1 MKILLLEDNKTLNET
16 IKLNLEQKGY
26 KVYSYEN
33 GETALENITEGFSC
47 FILDINV
54 PNVDGIN
61 ILKKIRKIY
70 KEVPVII
77 ISSSIE
83 LSAIKKSYNF
93 GCNEFIKKP
102 FFMYELAIKIEKLCK
117 IPLDIVMFDES
128 SYFDFNNK
136 KLSIKENDIILT
148 QKENLMINLFLYNKN
163 KIVTY
168 ENIQDYVYEGN
179 YCSFDAIRTLI
190 KRLRKKLNNKYIT
203 TSSNKGYIFSTNINL

>member
-117 IPLDIVMFDES
+117 IPLDIVMFDEN

-136 KLSIKENDIILT
+136 KLSIKENDIMLT
-148 QKENLMINLFLYNKN
+148 KKENLMINLLLYNKN

-179 YCSFDAIRTLI
+179 YCSYDAIRTLI
-190 KRLRKKLNNKYIT
+190 KRLRKKLNNKYIA

>member
-136 KLSIKENDIILT
+136 KLSIKENDIMLT
-148 QKENLMINLFLYNKN
+148 KKENLMINLLLYNKN

-179 YCSFDAIRTLI
+179 YCSYDAIRTLI
-190 KRLRKKLNNKYIT
+190 KRLRKKLNNKYIA